1 MLGFIVALIVLIVA
15 LYGYFLAVRPSK
27 LESEIRKNKLPYQC
41 FECKAEFSVNERKCP
56 ECSFETLYGKRRSK
70 YLLIIPIL
78 VVWLFLLAKFAK
90 RGILD

>member
-1 MLGFIVALIVLIVA
+1 MIGLIIALAFLAVT

-56 ECSFETLYGKRRSK
+56 ECSFETLYGKEGQNTC
-70 YLLIIPIL
+70 LL
-78 VVWLFLLAKFAK
+78 FQF
-90 RGILD
+90 